1 MSVKKAELDLMAGK
15 LFFIP
20 ESGRIMVW
28 VELCSPSKDIEVL
41 IAVPMHVTLNGNR
54 IFAMNKLDEVIG
66 LAAPV

>member
-1 MSVKKAELDLMAGK
+1 MA
-15 LFFIP
+15 
-20 ESGRIMVW
+20 W

-66 LAAPV
+66 PAAVQYDWYPYKKGRLGHRVRTYRQKTM